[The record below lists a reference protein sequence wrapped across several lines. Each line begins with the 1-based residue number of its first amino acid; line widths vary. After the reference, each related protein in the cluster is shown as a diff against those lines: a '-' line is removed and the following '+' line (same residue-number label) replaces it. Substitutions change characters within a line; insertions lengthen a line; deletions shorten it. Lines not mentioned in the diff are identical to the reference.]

1 MRCVF
6 FLPSQNSVTDEL
18 DSLSEHC
25 IKTELIH
32 TKTFREGMWRGF
44 QSLLPPLPQSIHASV
59 EWRMLIMY
67 SNDVFWF
74 PSDWA
79 VICKEWNER
88 EGETQ
93 ISARRRGYIQRRWNC
108 VMIPAGDDHILS
120 PESLSGTGRRF
131 TINTHH
137 HYFIIRANQRL
148 IATLQPLFGG

>member
-1 MRCVF
+1 MYFSSPLRIAWLMNLIRSQSIASRQNWYTRRRSERECGEGSNRYS
-6 FLPSQNSVTDEL
+6 LPS
-18 DSLSEHC
+18 LSP
-25 IKTELIH
+25 
-32 TKTFREGMWRGF
+32 
-44 QSLLPPLPQSIHASV
+44 SHASV

-67 SNDVFWF
+67 SDYVFWF

-93 ISARRRGYIQRRWNC
+93 ISARRRGYIQRRWHC